1 MSALAGRLRA
11 AAGAARRG
19 LARAADFGEQGV
31 TLNRFVFASLVL
43 VAARLEAPS
52 GAEARR
58 FLVEG
63 LPWLQAYVGVAGLV
77 QVHLLIWPERCFWRR
92 ILAVWA
98 DSAIISYGL
107 HVGSGASA
115 FLYPLYLWM
124 ILGNGLRLGAVYM
137 AAGVVSAATGFA
149 ATIWFT
155 PFWRQN
161 PGLSAGLFLALVT
174 MPAYGAL
181 LLRRVAEA
189 RAEAERANRAK
200 TLLLANVSHELR
212 TPLTAIL
219 GLSDLLT
226 RARLDDAQRKM
237 VQTIRAAADVLLRHI
252 EALLTLSRDEIGVEA
267 PPVETVDLYALLVS
281 LRDVLAVEADRKNV
295 RLGLSIDAGV
305 PRFIR
310 AESGLLLDTIQ
321 NLGGNAVKF
330 TGAGAV
336 AIHVSAKEADGGLLL
351 RIEVRDTGI
360 GIDKAAQDR
369 IFEAFVQGGPKIAA
383 RFGGSGL
390 GLAIA
395 RRRIEARGGRI
406 GVESAP
412 GRGALFWFE
421 LAVAPD
427 PGAPSVASA
436 ASVGAGRAVAP
447 PLDFDGAQA
456 WDAGQAHGP
465 ACVIASAPFDALA
478 LARRFALAAVARRD
492 RPEEIAAARR
502 LAARLGELAG
512 GLAEAARDSGEG
524 KAAPRGMGRK
534 ILLAEDN
541 GVNRMIF
548 EAILSGAGYQ
558 VTPVGDGEAA
568 LDAMLI
574 EDFDLFLLDL
584 NMPRIDGV
592 EAARLYGVARSGA
605 SRTPIV
611 ALTADARAARR
622 EECRQAGMAACLV
635 KPIAAEALLDAL
647 DAALRDGAP
656 AAPAP
661 PRRRAGET
669 GAAPD
674 LDPKSID
681 ALAALGGEDF
691 LRQVVREFIEEGGRT
706 AERMIAA
713 VERGDLHAFGR
724 EAHALESSAGNVGA
738 AALARLCRTWRGLG
752 QQAFALYGDDHL
764 DDLRAAWRRTAA
776 AIDRSLAAR
785 GAPPRRGATASDRH
799 VQNRPVAK
807 SS

>member
-1 MSALAGRLRA
+1 MSALADRLRA
-11 AAGAARRG
+11 AADRARRG
-19 LARAADFGEQGV
+19 LALAADFGEQGI
-31 TLNRFVFASLVL
+31 TLNRFVLASLVL
-43 VAARLEAPS
+43 FAAGLEAPGS
-52 GAEARR
+52 AEARR
-58 FLVEG
+58 FLDQG
-63 LPWLQAYVGVAGLV
+63 LPGLQAYVALAGLV
-77 QVHLLIWPERCFWRR
+77 QVHLLIWPERRFWRR
-92 ILAVWA
+92 ILAVCG
-98 DSAIISYGL
+98 DSAVISYGL
-107 HVGSGASA
+107 YAGSGASA

-137 AAGVVSAATGFA
+137 AAGVVSAAAGFA
-149 ATIWFT
+149 AVIWAT

-219 GLSDLLT
+219 GLGDLLT
-226 RARLDDAQRKM
+226 KTRLDGGQRKM
-237 VQTIRAAADVLLRHI
+237 VQTIHGAGDVLLRHI
-252 EALLTLSRDEIGVEA
+252 EGLLTVSRDEIGAEA

-281 LRDVLAVEADRKNV
+281 LRDMLAVEADRKSV
-295 RLGLSIDAGV
+295 RLGLSMDAGV

-330 TGAGAV
+330 TDRGAV
-336 AIHVSAKEADGGLLL
+336 AIHVSARDACGGLLL

-369 IFEAFVQGGPKIAA
+369 IFETFVQGGPNIAA

-406 GVESAP
+406 GVESQP

-421 LAVAPD
+421 LEVAPD
-427 PGAPSVASA
+427 PGASPVACSA
-436 ASVGAGRAVAP
+436 RAP
-447 PLDFDGAQA
+447 LLDFDAAPA
-456 WDAGQAHGP
+456 WDAPQAPGP
-465 ACVIASAPFDALA
+465 ACVIASAPFDAIA
-478 LARRFALAAVARRD
+478 LARRFALAALARRD
-492 RPEEIAAARR
+492 DPGEIAAARSI
-502 LAARLGELAG
+502 AAQLGELSG
-512 GLAEAARDSGEG
+512 GRAEAARD
-524 KAAPRGMGRK
+524 AAEEKVRPRGMGRK

-548 EAILSGAGYQ
+548 AAILSGAGYQ

-568 LDAMLI
+568 LEAMLS

-584 NMPRIDGV
+584 NMPKIDGV
-592 EAARLYGVARSGA
+592 EAARLYRLARAGA
-605 SRTPIV
+605 RRAPVV
-611 ALTADARAARR
+611 ALTADAGAARR
-622 EECRQAGMAACLV
+622 EECEQAGMAACLV

-647 DAALRDGAP
+647 DAALRDGASAV
-656 AAPAP
+656 AAPPSRRATEKGAP
-661 PRRRAGET
+661 PE
-669 GAAPD
+669 

-681 ALAALGGEDF
+681 ALAALGGEGF
-691 LRQVVREFIEEGGRT
+691 LRHVVREFIDEGGRI
-706 AERMIAA
+706 AERMIVA
-713 VERGDLHAFGR
+713 VEQGDLHAFGR

-738 AALARLCRTWRGLG
+738 AALARLCRTWRALG
-752 QQAFALYGDDHL
+752 PDSFALYGDDHL
-764 DDLRAAWRRTAA
+764 DDLRDVWRRTAA
-776 AIDRSLAAR
+776 ALVNALAAR
-785 GAPPRRGATASDRH
+785 GAAPGRDEAA
-799 VQNRPVAK
+799 
-807 SS
+807 

>member
-1 MSALAGRLRA
+1 MRA
-11 AAGAARRG
+11 AAGQARRG
-19 LARAADFGEQGV
+19 LIWRGLAQTADFGEQGI
-31 TLNRFVFASLVL
+31 TLNRFVLASLVL
-43 VAARLEAPS
+43 FAARLEASS

-58 FLVEG
+58 FLAEG
-63 LPWLQAYVGVAGLV
+63 LPWLQAYVGGAALV

-98 DSAIISYGL
+98 DSAIISHGL
-107 HVGSGASA
+107 YVGSGASA

-137 AAGVVSAATGFA
+137 AAAVVSAATGFA
-149 ATIWFT
+149 AVIWRT

-181 LLRRVAEA
+181 LLRRVAVA

-200 TLLLANVSHELR
+200 TLLLANVSHEFR

-219 GLSDLLT
+219 GLGDLLAGT
-226 RARLDDAQRKM
+226 GLDDAQRKM
-237 VQTIRAAADVLLRHI
+237 VQTIRGAADVLLRHI
-252 EALLTLSRDEIGVEA
+252 EALLTLSRDEIGADA

-281 LRDVLAVEADRKNV
+281 LRDMLAVEAGRKNV
-295 RLGLSIDAGV
+295 RLGLSVDARV
-305 PRFIR
+305 PRYIR

-330 TGAGAV
+330 TDRGAV
-336 AIHVSAKEADGGLLL
+336 AIHVSAKEVASGGLLL

-360 GIDKAAQDR
+360 GIDEAAQDR
-369 IFEAFVQGGPKIAA
+369 IFEAFVQGGPTIAA

-395 RRRIEARGGRI
+395 RRRVEARGGRM
-406 GVESAP
+406 GVESAL

-421 LAVAPD
+421 LTVAPD
-427 PGAPSVASA
+427 PGVSSAASA
-436 ASVGAGRAVAP
+436 ASEGAARYAAP

-456 WDAGQAHGP
+456 WNAAQTHGP

-478 LARRFALAAVARRD
+478 LARRFALAAVARRE
-492 RPEEIAAARR
+492 RPEDIEAARGAAAQLR
-502 LAARLGELAG
+502 ELSG
-512 GLAEAARDSGEG
+512 GRAEAARDGADENV
-524 KAAPRGMGRK
+524 ARRGMGRK

-548 EAILSGAGYQ
+548 EAILSGAGYR
-558 VTPVGDGEAA
+558 VTPVADGEAA

-584 NMPRIDGV
+584 NMPKIDGV
-592 EAARLYGVARSGA
+592 EAARLYGVARAGA
-605 SRTPIV
+605 SRAPIV
-611 ALTADARAARR
+611 ALTADARAGRR
-622 EECRQAGMAACLV
+622 EQCSQAGMAACLV

-647 DAALRDGAP
+647 DVALRDGAP

-661 PRRRAGET
+661 PRRCAGE
-669 GAAPD
+669 AAAPPD
-674 LDPKSID
+674 LDAKSID

-691 LRQVVREFIEEGGRT
+691 LRQVVREFVEEGGRA

-713 VERGDLHAFGR
+713 VEQGDRHAFGR

-752 QQAFALYGDDHL
+752 QEAFALYGDDHL
-764 DDLRAAWRRTAA
+764 DDLRDVWRRTAA
-776 AIDRSLAAR
+776 ALDRALAAR
-785 GAPPRRGATASDRH
+785 RAAGRDEAA
-799 VQNRPVAK
+799 
-807 SS
+807 